1 MACPSSGT
9 TSVQR
14 ANPIV
19 KRRVPIQSPIRAP
32 LLIPRVGRSDL
43 PQVFR
48 AVMKQHNL
56 APGDFPDL
64 EPFRAKLSDT
74 NFIKFPKLK
83 MKMLEDLDEVCR
95 RSSMYLCV
103 CPLCEW

>member
-1 MACPSSGT
+1 MCVCVCEIG
-9 TSVQR
+9 
-14 ANPIV
+14 NE
-19 KRRVPIQSPIRAP
+19 
-32 LLIPRVGRSDL
+32 DL

-64 EPFRAKLSDT
+64 EPFRAKLVDT

-83 MKMLEDLDEVCR
+83 TKMLEDLDEV
-95 RSSMYLCV
+95 
-103 CPLCEW
+103 